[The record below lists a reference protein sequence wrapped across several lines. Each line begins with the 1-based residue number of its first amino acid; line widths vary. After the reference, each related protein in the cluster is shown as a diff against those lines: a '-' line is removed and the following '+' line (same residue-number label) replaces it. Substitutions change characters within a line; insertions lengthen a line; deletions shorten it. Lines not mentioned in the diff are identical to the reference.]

1 MSTPRAV
8 GTHADNGTVAD
19 LAWATL
25 ATPVGQVSVACSE
38 AGVTRVNW
46 GAPRDPAGSRATGG
60 AGAHATELAEQ
71 AREQLAEFF
80 AGRRRTFEVAVDWAT
95 VLGRRPGEPTIRQ
108 RVLAVLAGSVKYG
121 ETVTYGLL
129 AGRAEVPGEGQS
141 PPARVVGQVMASN
154 PYPLLVPC
162 HRVVAGDGIGGFSG
176 GAGIEVKR
184 WLLTF
189 EGSLPPT
196 LDWDPAGLEQGL
208 AGRAEP
214 AAG

>member
-1 MSTPRAV
+1 MT
-8 GTHADNGTVAD
+8 D

-25 ATPVGQVSVACSE
+25 ATPVGQVSVACGE
-38 AGVTRVNW
+38 AGVTRVGW
-46 GAPRDPAGSRATGG
+46 GAPRERAASPAAAPAAGRSTAGG
-60 AGAHATELAEQ
+60 DAVAEQ
-71 AREQLAEFF
+71 AAALAQRARDQLTEYF
-80 AGRRRTFEVAVDWAT
+80 AGQRRTFEVLVDWAT
-95 VLGRRPGEPTIRQ
+95 VLGRRPGEPSVRQ
-108 RVLAVLAGSVKYG
+108 RVLAALAGTVKYG

-129 AGRAEVPGEGQS
+129 AARAEVPGDGQT
-141 PPARVVGQVMASN
+141 PPARVVGQIMASN

-196 LDWDPAGLEQGL
+196 LDWDPAGPGQGL
-208 AGRAEP
+208 AGR
-214 AAG
+214 G

>member
-1 MSTPRAV
+1 MT
-8 GTHADNGTVAD
+8 D

-38 AGVTRVNW
+38 AGVTRVTW
-46 GAPRDPAGSRATGG
+46 GAPRDPAGCRAAGG
-60 AGAHATELAEQ
+60 AGAHAAAALAEQ
-71 AREQLAEFF
+71 ARDQLAGYF
-80 AGRRRTFEVAVDWAT
+80 AGRRRTFEVPVDWVT
-95 VLGRRPGEPTIRQ
+95 VLGRRPGEPGVRQ
-108 RVLAVLAGSVKYG
+108 RVLAVLADSVKYG

-196 LDWDPAGLEQGL
+196 LDWDPAGLGH
-208 AGRAEP
+208 GVGSPR
-214 AAG
+214 